1 MSRPCRTRWPAR
13 SRASVSAVPDKPAV
27 PKLSVITPTL
37 NQGKFIERAI
47 TSILDQGYEN
57 LQYVIVDGGSTDETL
72 DVIKRYEDRIDWW
85 VSEPDKGQTDAI
97 NKGLARVDGD
107 IVAYMNSDDYYLPG
121 AFEKAV
127 AALQGSDAI
136 WMSGGAL
143 NVDAEGNTDAWSTGA
158 EWH

>member
-47 TSILDQGYEN
+47 TSILDQGYET
-57 LQYVIVDGGSTDETL
+57 LQSVI
-72 DVIKRYEDRIDWW
+72 
-85 VSEPDKGQTDAI
+85 
-97 NKGLARVDGD
+97 VDGD
-107 IVAYMNSDDYYLPG
+107 IVAYMNSDDYYLPV

-127 AALQGSDAI
+127 AALQVLDAI
-136 WMSGGAL
+136 RMSGGAL
-143 NVDAEGNTDAWSTGA
+143 NVDAEGNTDA
-158 EWH
+158 